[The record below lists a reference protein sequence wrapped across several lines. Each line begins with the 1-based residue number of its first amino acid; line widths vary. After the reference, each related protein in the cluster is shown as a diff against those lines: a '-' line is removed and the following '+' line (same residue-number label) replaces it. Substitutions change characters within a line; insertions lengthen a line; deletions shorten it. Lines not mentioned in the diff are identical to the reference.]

1 MNPLFDAQN
10 KYPHNATPFDQIKPE
25 HFMPAIE
32 KKIEESL
39 ALIDQ
44 IKALPN
50 PNFKNIIE
58 ALEMADK
65 DVSHV
70 ARIFSNLH
78 SAESSDELQDVA
90 KELTKKMTEFEN
102 DISLDADLFRHV
114 DYVYQQRDQYD
125 LDDEQERLLEKT
137 YKSFVR
143 NGAKL
148 SDSDKQTLRELDK
161 EKSELSLKFGD
172 NVLKETNSYKLF
184 VENKEDLKG
193 LPDGVVEAAAHAA
206 EEEGKKGQWL
216 FTLDHPSFLPLLM
229 YAEKRELREK
239 IYKAFSSRAAKDNEY
254 SNHENV
260 KKIANLRHQ
269 RAQLLGYNTHADY
282 VLQERMAENVET
294 VEKFLHELLI
304 HAKPA
309 AIKEVE
315 ELKTFAQ
322 SRDGLKELQA
332 WDVHF
337 YSEKLKKQTFDF
349 DEEELKPYFKL
360 ENVIDG
366 VFQVAKKL
374 YGLEFKELQSIPK
387 YHEDVKTYEVQNEK
401 GEFVAL
407 FYGDFFPRPGKRN
420 GAWMTAY
427 KEQHMVE
434 ERDVRPHISIV
445 CNFTKPTP
453 KRPSL
458 LTFDEVTTLFHEFGH
473 ALHGML
479 AKSRYESLSGTNVLW
494 DFVELPSQI
503 LENWAYEKEC
513 LDLFAKHYESSE
525 LIPESLVE
533 KVKNA
538 ANFHE
543 ARATLRQISFAQLDF
558 GWHAQDPSGIDD
570 VFVFEKKAFAPTQ
583 LTPSVEGASMSCSF
597 GHIFQGGY
605 SAAYYSYKWAEVLDA
620 DAFEVF
626 KKNGIF
632 DKTTAKSFHDNIL
645 SRGDSEHPMELF
657 VKFKGDKPGPEAL
670 LRRAGL
676 VTTTES

>member
-1 MNPLFDAQN
+1 MNPLFETQN
-10 KYPHNATPFDQIKPE
+10 KNPHNATPFDQIKPE

-32 KKIEESL
+32 KKIEEAK
-39 ALIDQ
+39 ALLEQ

-65 DVSHV
+65 DVQHV
-70 ARIFSNLH
+70 ARIFFNLH
-78 SAESSDELQDVA
+78 SAESSDDLQVEA
-90 KELTKKMTEFEN
+90 KRVSAKLTEFQN
-102 DISLDADLFRHV
+102 DISLDGDLFKQV
-114 DYVYQQRDQYD
+114 DHVYQQRDQYE
-125 LDDEQERLLEKT
+125 LDGEQKRLLEKT

-148 SDSDKQTLRELDK
+148 NDSDKEALRELDK
-161 EKSELSLKFGD
+161 EISELSLKFGD
-172 NVLKETNSYKLF
+172 NVLKESNSYKLF
-184 VENKEDLKG
+184 VDNKEDLKG
-193 LPDGVVEAAAHAA
+193 LPDATLESAAHAA
-206 EEEGKKGQWL
+206 EEEGQKGKWL
-216 FTLDHPSFLPLLM
+216 FTLDHPSFLPFIT
-229 YAEKRELREK
+229 YAENRVLREK
-239 IYKAFSSRAAKDNEY
+239 IYRAFSSRAAKDNEY
-254 SNHENV
+254 NNQENV
-260 KKIANLRHQ
+260 KKIAKLRYR
-269 RAQLLGYNTHADY
+269 RAQLLGYKTHADY
-282 VLQERMAENVET
+282 VLQERMAENVNT
-294 VEKFLHELLI
+294 VESFLSELLT

-309 AIKEVE
+309 AEKEVE
-315 ELKTFAQ
+315 ELKAFAQ
-322 SRDGLKELQA
+322 KRDGLDELQA
-332 WDVHF
+332 WDIHF
-337 YSEKLKKQTFDF
+337 YSEKLKKQTYDF

-374 YGLEFKELQSIPK
+374 YGLQFKELENIPK
-387 YHEDVKTYEVQNEK
+387 YHQDVKTYEVQNEK
-401 GEFVAL
+401 GEFVSL

-427 KEQHMVE
+427 REQHMVE

-445 CNFTKPTP
+445 CNFSKPTP
-453 KRPSL
+453 NRPSL
-458 LTFDEVTTLFHEFGH
+458 LTFNEVTTLFHEFGH

-513 LDLFAKHYESSE
+513 LDLFAKHYETGE
-525 LIPESLVE
+525 LIPEDLVE
-533 KVKNA
+533 KVKKA

-543 ARATLRQISFAQLDF
+543 ARATLRQISFAQLDL
-558 GWHAQDPSGIDD
+558 GWHAHDPSSIDD
-570 VFVFEKKAFAPTQ
+570 VFEFEKKAFAPTQ
-583 LTPSVEGASMSCSF
+583 LVPFVEGASMSCSF

-605 SAAYYSYKWAEVLDA
+605 SAGYYSYKWAEVLDA

-645 SRGDSEHPMELF
+645 SKGDSEHPMDLF
-657 VKFKGDKPGPEAL
+657 VKFKGSKPGPEAL

-676 VTTTES
+676 IATEAV